1 MNSSNLKLP
10 IYVLMVMTLLVV
22 NLKVLPALEEKQ
34 AITGHIYCV
43 IPTTEGVRLE
53 PGVCPG
59 GDHPHIVK
67 TQNGQLVLLQESP
80 LFKDIPKLTAEQ
92 KKNVEIEGKFVGG
105 TTFNP
110 ESVKWP
116 WLK

>member
-1 MNSSNLKLP
+1 MNASSLKLP
-10 IYVLMVMTLLVV
+10 IFVLMVITLWTVYPQ
-22 NLKVLPALEEKQ
+22 VLPASEEKQ

-43 IPTTEGVRLE
+43 VPTAEGVRLE

-59 GDHPHIVK
+59 GDHPHVVK

-80 LFKDIPKLTAEQ
+80 LLKDIPKLTSEQ
-92 KKNVEIEGKFVGG
+92 KKNVEIEGRFVGK
-105 TTFNP
+105 TTFSP

-116 WLK
+116 WLR